1 MGEKDVNDYMVRVIS
16 NQANVIGLACITTNL
31 VEEARRLHETSPT
44 ASAAFGRA
52 LTGGLL
58 LGALMKRGQSV
69 ALKLE
74 GGGPV
79 GKIIVE
85 ADSDGCVRGLVGN
98 PSADV
103 PPRNGK
109 LDVSGL
115 LGTKGVLTVMKDVG
129 LEEPYQGIV
138 RIRTGEIAEDI
149 AYYLSESEQVPSAV
163 ALGVFVEPD
172 GHVSAAG
179 GFLIQSLPPSDE
191 PVLEKLETNIG
202 KLPRV
207 TELIRGGKKP
217 EDVLAGIFAEI
228 DCRTL
233 EKRDLSYCC
242 PCNRERIERVLIS
255 LGCDE
260 LLQLK
265 TEQEETRVTCE
276 YCRTEYKFDRQ
287 ELETL
292 LVEMGCVKNG
302 E

>member
-1 MGEKDVNDYMVRVIS
+1 MVRAIS
-16 NQANVIGLACITTNL
+16 SQANVIGLACITTDL

-85 ADSDGCVRGLVGN
+85 ADSEGCVRGLVGN

-103 PPRNGK
+103 PPRKGK

-115 LGTKGVLTVMKDVG
+115 LGREGVLTVMKDVG

-138 RIRTGEIAEDI
+138 SLRTGEIAEDI
-149 AYYLSESEQVPSAV
+149 AWYLSESEQIPSAV

-191 PVLEKLETNIG
+191 PLLEKLEANIK

-207 TELIRGGKKP
+207 TDLIRGGKTP
-217 EDVLAGIFAEI
+217 EAMLAGIFAGI
-228 DCRTL
+228 DCRTIG
-233 EKRDLSYCC
+233 KRELSYCC
-242 PCNRERIERVLIS
+242 PCSRERIERVLIS

-260 LLQLK
+260 LIQLK
-265 TEQEETRVTCE
+265 SEREETRVTCE
-276 YCRTEYKFDRQ
+276 YCRTAYDFNQE
-287 ELETL
+287 ELEQL
-292 LVEMGCVKNG
+292 LAEMGCG
-302 E
+302 EEL